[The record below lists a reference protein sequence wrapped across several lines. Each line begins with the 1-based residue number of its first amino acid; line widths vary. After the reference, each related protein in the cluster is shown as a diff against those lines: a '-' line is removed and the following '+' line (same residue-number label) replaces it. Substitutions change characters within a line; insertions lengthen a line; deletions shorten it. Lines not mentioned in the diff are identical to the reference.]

1 MSSPHIAGSAA
12 LLKALHPDWTPGQ
25 IKSALMTSATVE
37 DVVKEDGETPAD
49 PFDYGSGRVDLNY
62 AGNPGLTISA
72 SAQDYLDHEY
82 DLWNANYPSLYVP
95 IMPGVISVQRTVH
108 SELGKNST
116 WTTSVNSPADVK
128 VSVPRIVR
136 VRAGGDKTFNITVDA
151 RLVPLGE
158 VRFAT
163 LYLTHKETTLR
174 FPITIVRNQPA
185 VTLEKSCDPAELLQG
200 DTTACTISIENTS
213 FEEATVSLYDR
224 TPPGLPL
231 VRRSVEGATRKEG
244 AASLSW
250 DGMLYG
256 AAPPEVT
263 VVDGT
268 GTTPAPGYLPL
279 SLFFDPIAG
288 IGDETIVNFSTYP
301 YEFAGETWT
310 SIGMVSNGYAVV
322 GGGDGADVDFINQ
335 ILPDPTLPNNVLAP
349 FWTDLDPS
357 AGGNLYAG
365 YLGDG
370 VSTWL
375 VLEWENVPTWSG
387 DETDTFQ
394 IWIGVN
400 GVEDIKLHLWSCR

>member
-1 MSSPHIAGSAA
+1 MLAFPTGSGRVTRELFQAIGGTSMSSPHIAGSAA

-37 DVVKEDGETPAD
+37 DVVKEDGVTPAD

-95 IMPGVISVQRTVH
+95 TMPGVISVQRTVH
-108 SELGKNST
+108 SEMGKNST
-116 WTTSVNSPADVK
+116 WTTSVDSPADVK
-128 VSVPRIVR
+128 VSVPKIVR
-136 VRAGGDKTFNITVDA
+136 VRAGRDKTFNITVDA
-151 RLVPLGE
+151 RLVPEGE

-200 DTTACTISIENTS
+200 ETTECTISIENTS
-213 FEEATVSLYDR
+213 FEEAMSACTTAHLQAYPWS
-224 TPPGLPL
+224 GEA
-231 VRRSVEGATRKEG
+231 SVGAKQRG

-268 GTTPAPGYLPL
+268 GTTPAGYLPL
-279 SLFFDPIAG
+279 SI
-288 IGDETIVNFSTYP
+288 
-301 YEFAGETWT
+301 FA
-310 SIGMVSNGYAVV
+310 SLRS
-322 GGGDGADVDFINQ
+322 
-335 ILPDPTLPNNVLAP
+335 
-349 FWTDLDPS
+349 
-357 AGGNLYAG
+357 
-365 YLGDG
+365 LG
-370 VSTWL
+370 
-375 VLEWENVPTWSG
+375 
-387 DETDTFQ
+387 
-394 IWIGVN
+394 
-400 GVEDIKLHLWSCR
+400 